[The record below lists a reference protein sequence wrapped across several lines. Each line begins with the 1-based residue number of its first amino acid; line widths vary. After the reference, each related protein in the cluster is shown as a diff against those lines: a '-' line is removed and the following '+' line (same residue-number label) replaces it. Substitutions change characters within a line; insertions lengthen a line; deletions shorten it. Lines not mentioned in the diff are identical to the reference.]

1 MVGLG
6 GLEPPTVPYLDT
18 ALPVYK
24 TGSLPLSYSPFNY
37 SQNLMKLHHLGFIAL
52 LLIEYCSFPS
62 VSNQA

>member
-24 TGSLPLSYSPFNY
+24 TGSLPLSYSPLKARPT
-37 SQNLMKLHHLGFIAL
+37 SSLLGCP
-52 LLIEYCSFPS
+52 LISE
-62 VSNQA
+62 VA